1 MPIPEK
7 VGKRIF
13 KVESNKQTDMITH
26 EGCERVFERR
36 NERDFPDYL
45 KPNGILTMP
54 EIVKPKQ
61 VASGKMKVSVD
72 YIKKMLGDEG
82 ISEARGNLIRT
93 LHEENVDIR
102 LLNNLKRQLLDSKN
116 VQRGNLLSIEE
127 YIEIKNRILKGK
139 QLKADHLLLEE
150 IKGSETEIDIGK
162 LVEVID
168 ICNHFPMIVRR
179 VKNKSNDIYF
189 ILSSNMRENF
199 DVKASLSAIQ
209 DPHLAHNLELIWL
222 TIHQKFKKLSD
233 TFRFF
238 DMDDNKTIDFVEFFS
253 GLDKLRIK
261 MSDSDALKCF
271 EYLNAKGDGV
281 IDYN

>member
-1 MPIPEK
+1 MIKQIQLKRELITAKSELKILKLQEAMAHQEKGILHQLEPMPNPEK

-45 KPNGILTMP
+45 KPSNLTMP

-127 YIEIKNRILKGK
+127 YIEIKNKILKGK

-150 IKGSETEIDIGK
+150 IKGSET
-162 LVEVID
+162 
-168 ICNHFPMIVRR
+168 
-179 VKNKSNDIYF
+179 
-189 ILSSNMRENF
+189 
-199 DVKASLSAIQ
+199 
-209 DPHLAHNLELIWL
+209 
-222 TIHQKFKKLSD
+222 
-233 TFRFF
+233 
-238 DMDDNKTIDFVEFFS
+238 
-253 GLDKLRIK
+253 
-261 MSDSDALKCF
+261 
-271 EYLNAKGDGV
+271 
-281 IDYN
+281 